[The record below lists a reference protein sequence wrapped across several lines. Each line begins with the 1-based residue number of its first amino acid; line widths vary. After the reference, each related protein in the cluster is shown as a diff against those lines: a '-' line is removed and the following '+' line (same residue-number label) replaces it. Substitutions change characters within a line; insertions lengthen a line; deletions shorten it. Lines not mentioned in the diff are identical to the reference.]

1 MRNGTW
7 NLTPENHPGD
17 VQMRTENL
25 IHRVTLLKREVA
37 ILEALR
43 PPFNE
48 ANKPDSD
55 LRDAASPTE
64 KASSGVFSL
73 RYP

>member
-1 MRNGTW
+1 MQNGMW
-7 NLTPENHPGD
+7 NLAPENHPGV

-25 IHRVTLLKREVA
+25 IHRITLLKREVA
-37 ILEALR
+37 TLEALR
-43 PPFNE
+43 PPFNGV
-48 ANKPDSD
+48 NTSDSD

-64 KASSGVFSL
+64 KAPSGAFSL